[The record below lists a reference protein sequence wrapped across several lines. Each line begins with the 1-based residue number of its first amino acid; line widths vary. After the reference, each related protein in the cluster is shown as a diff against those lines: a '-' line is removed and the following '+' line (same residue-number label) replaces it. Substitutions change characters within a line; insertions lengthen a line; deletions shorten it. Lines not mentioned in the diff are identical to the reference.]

1 MYVYH
6 HHIIYL
12 SIKYTGNINEETI
25 LHLNTIKT
33 GQSTTQS
40 IQSIPQIPS
49 TSFLKAMVLGNIF
62 KTIYYLTL

>member
-25 LHLNTIKT
+25 LHLNTIKIANQLLINAINPT
-33 GQSTTQS
+33 VILSL
-40 IQSIPQIPS
+40 I
-49 TSFLKAMVLGNIF
+49 LKGHGVR
-62 KTIYYLTL
+62 